1 MVFVGWD
8 GPIPFSE
15 RKIWRRQACHAGRRS
30 NISVSKKKVP
40 VWIHSGSGSGVS
52 HRKNV
57 GQKDAI
63 LTIDYSLCLG

>member
-1 MVFVGWD
+1 MVVVRRD

-15 RKIWRRQACHAGRRS
+15 RKVWRRKACHAGRRS

-63 LTIDYSLCLG
+63 LTIDYSLRLG